1 MKLTKGFEIRTRS
14 TLRARSHA
22 SRVIEAVNWCKT
34 AMSPMTKLPDDLT
47 SIILYCIQNII
58 VTCELDRP
66 AEPDSAGRIRK
77 LDALAAVKASR
88 LAQFSI

>member
-1 MKLTKGFEIRTRS
+1 
-14 TLRARSHA
+14 
-22 SRVIEAVNWCKT
+22 
-34 AMSPMTKLPDDLT
+34 MTKLPDDLT